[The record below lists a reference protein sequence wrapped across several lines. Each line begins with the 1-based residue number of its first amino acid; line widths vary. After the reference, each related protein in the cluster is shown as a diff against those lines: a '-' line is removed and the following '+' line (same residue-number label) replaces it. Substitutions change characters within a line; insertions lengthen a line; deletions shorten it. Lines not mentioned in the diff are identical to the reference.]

1 MSGPALATTTS
12 AALCGLESRLG
23 DASELELLLLLLLLL
38 VFLLRLE
45 VGRSF
50 LGTGDTSGSS
60 ALTG

>member
-1 MSGPALATTTS
+1 M
-12 AALCGLESRLG
+12 G